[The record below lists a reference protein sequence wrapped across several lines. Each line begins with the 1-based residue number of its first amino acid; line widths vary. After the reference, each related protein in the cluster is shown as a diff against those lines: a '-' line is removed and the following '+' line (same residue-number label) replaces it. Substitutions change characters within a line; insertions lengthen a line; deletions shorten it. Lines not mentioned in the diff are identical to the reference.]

1 MYRKEAEMD
10 FRFSPEDEAFR
21 QEIRAELARLLP
33 ADIRARTENP
43 VAQPGPAEDQRR
55 WFQILD
61 EKGWAAPHWP
71 TEYGGTDWSPL
82 RRFIFE
88 DEMHAAQ
95 APEFNWSGTH
105 MIGPVIYAFGSPEQ
119 KARFLAPTRRGEIF
133 WAQGFSEP
141 GSGSDLASLRTHA
154 RLEGDRY
161 IVNGQKI
168 WTSGAFEADW
178 GFFLVKT
185 DLTVKPQRGIS
196 FLLIDMKTP
205 GLTVRRIPQLN
216 GDAHLCEVFLD
227 NVEAPVE
234 NLVGEPGQGWTYAKY
249 LLEHERTTSSFIFWS
264 KRELARA
271 RRIAESEQ
279 AGGQPLIARPDI
291 AARLARLQADLLGL
305 EWSVLRVLAE
315 DTTGGSL
322 AVAASILK
330 VRGSDL
336 QQAVTELQVDL
347 LAARAIRYYPPE
359 PGTAGASAEWPAH
372 VPGRTSVMQITRA
385 ATIYGGSKQVQKN
398 ILAKLAFQL

>member
-1 MYRKEAEMD
+1 M
-10 FRFSPEDEAFR
+10 
-21 QEIRAELARLLP
+21 
-33 ADIRARTENP
+33 
-43 VAQPGPAEDQRR
+43 
-55 WFQILD
+55 
-61 EKGWAAPHWP
+61 
-71 TEYGGTDWSPL
+71 
-82 RRFIFE
+82 
-88 DEMHAAQ
+88 
-95 APEFNWSGTH
+95 
-105 MIGPVIYAFGSPEQ
+105 
-119 KARFLAPTRRGEIF
+119 
-133 WAQGFSEP
+133 
-141 GSGSDLASLRTHA
+141 RTHA
-154 RLEGDRY
+154 RFEGDRY
-161 IVNGQKI
+161 VVNGQKI
-168 WTSGAFEADW
+168 WTSGAFEAEW

-196 FLLIDMKTP
+196 FLLIDMTTP
-205 GLTVRRIPQLN
+205 GLTVRRIPQMN

-227 NVEAPVE
+227 NVEVPVE
-234 NLVGEPGQGWTYAKY
+234 NLVGEAGQGWSYAKY

-271 RRIAESEQ
+271 RRIAEAER
-279 AGGQPLIARPDI
+279 AGGQPLIEQPQI

-322 AVAASILK
+322 SVAASILK

-347 LAARAIRYYPPE
+347 LGARAIRYYQPDHEAEAPQ
-359 PGTAGASAEWPAH
+359 PSAEWPRH
-372 VPGRTSVMQITRA
+372 VAGRTAVMQITRA